1 MWPQFYYD
9 PTKSEL
15 TYLPLPGETAAS
27 IDAVV
32 PQLVERFRPTTV
44 LASTSG
50 GDVRFG
56 GALSR
61 ALQMQG
67 SVASTGAQLPA
78 SSSWTDPTPGE
89 RLLLKN

>member
-1 MWPQFYYD
+1 MVD
-9 PTKSEL
+9 L
-15 TYLPLPGETAAS
+15 GLPALGAFVKGCS
-27 IDAVV
+27 VV
-32 PQLVERFRPTTV
+32 PELVERFQPSTV

-61 ALQMQG
+61 ALQMKG

-78 SSSWTDPTPGE
+78 NSRWTDPTPGE

>member
-1 MWPQFYYD
+1 MP
-9 PTKSEL
+9 K
-15 TYLPLPGETAAS
+15 
-27 IDAVV
+27 
-32 PQLVERFRPTTV
+32 LVERFQPTTV

-61 ALQMQG
+61 ALQMKG
-67 SVASTGAQLPA
+67 SIASTGAQRPA
-78 SSSWTDPTPGE
+78 RSSWPAPTPGE

>member
-1 MWPQFYYD
+1 MVD
-9 PTKSEL
+9 L
-15 TYLPLPGETAAS
+15 GLPALGAFVKGCS
-27 IDAVV
+27 VV
-32 PQLVERFRPTTV
+32 PQLVERFQPSKV

-61 ALQMQG
+61 ALQMKG

-89 RLLLKN
+89 RMLLKN

>member
-1 MWPQFYYD
+1 MVDLGLSALGAFV
-9 PTKSEL
+9 KGCS
-15 TYLPLPGETAAS
+15 
-27 IDAVV
+27 VV
-32 PQLVERFRPTTV
+32 PQLVERFQPPTV

-56 GALSR
+56 GVLSR
-61 ALQMQG
+61 ALQMKG

-78 SSSWTDPTPGE
+78 SCRWTDPTPEE